1 MRLFYILIAAMLF
14 YCSSTFCQVTFLELS
29 NQLNMGDQDFS
40 SGIAIVDIDTNFSN
54 EVFAVNCFYQ
64 NRFYVRDGSTY
75 SNMAQFYELSF
86 TNDFHDVSMVDANFD
101 YLPDFYVT
109 GCNYSECD
117 GRFFINQSPQPFEE
131 LSELYNLDVVT
142 DMSASFFQM
151 TPSSGICV
159 LAGRSLKILQ
169 YGTFVDITQGSGLEG
184 LSNVF
189 CPVFFDI
196 DGDIDDDLF
205 IAGNWELNNGTLFLN
220 NGNGTFTDISWNTNE
235 GGFGYGQEVTF
246 GDIDNDGD
254 FDIYLCS
261 GFGTNSMWQN
271 DGTGYFTNI
280 TDLSNTGCDG
290 YSRGANFAD
299 FDNDSDIDLF
309 VNRASAYKMLYLN
322 QGGGIFTD
330 VSYESGVIHQ
340 AGGFGCAVGD
350 LDGNG
355 QVDIIAANSDFVS
368 KQVYINQNLIP
379 SFIKVKVIGN
389 PPNTLALG
397 AIVELY
403 GTDGPALDRT
413 FLGVREISSHPSLYC
428 VNDPVAH
435 FGTGDFTDLEIIIR
449 FQSLAVLDTVG
460 ISPGQT
466 VVLHEPRP
474 TPVDQTDPPTPE
486 EFLTLQAY
494 PNPFNGSSTILF
506 GGNAGDNYA
515 LTIFDLLGRQVNF
528 AELFSSTSG
537 PVSFVWDG
545 LDIDDNPVPSGVY
558 FIRVDSG
565 QSNAGLKV
573 TLLR

>member
-1 MRLFYILIAAMLF
+1 
-14 YCSSTFCQVTFLELS
+14 
-29 NQLNMGDQDFS
+29 
-40 SGIAIVDIDTNFSN
+40 
-54 EVFAVNCFYQ
+54 
-64 NRFYVRDGSTY
+64 
-75 SNMAQFYELSF
+75 
-86 TNDFHDVSMVDANFD
+86 
-101 YLPDFYVT
+101 
-109 GCNYSECD
+109 
-117 GRFFINQSPQPFEE
+117 
-131 LSELYNLDVVT
+131 
-142 DMSASFFQM
+142 
-151 TPSSGICV
+151 
-159 LAGRSLKILQ
+159 
-169 YGTFVDITQGSGLEG
+169 
-184 LSNVF
+184 
-189 CPVFFDI
+189 
-196 DGDIDDDLF
+196 
-205 IAGNWELNNGTLFLN
+205 
-220 NGNGTFTDISWNTNE
+220 
-235 GGFGYGQEVTF
+235 
-246 GDIDNDGD
+246 
-254 FDIYLCS
+254 
-261 GFGTNSMWQN
+261 
-271 DGTGYFTNI
+271 
-280 TDLSNTGCDG
+280 
-290 YSRGANFAD
+290 
-299 FDNDSDIDLF
+299 
-309 VNRASAYKMLYLN
+309 MLYLN

-355 QVDIIAANSDFVS
+355 QVDIIAANSDFIS

-466 VVLHEPRP
+466 VVLHEPQP

-506 GGNAGDNYA
+506 GGNAGDNYS

-545 LDIDDNPVPSGVY
+545 LDIDDNQVPSGVY

-565 QSNAGLKV
+565 RSNAGLKV